1 MGVGVAATRR
11 QVGGGRLPDPA
22 EPPSG
27 LPSERRIRED
37 VRDGAYVMLFSCGAS
52 TATAL
57 TFVLLVRLA
66 G

>member
-1 MGVGVAATRR
+1 MGVGVVATRR
-11 QVGGGRLPDPA
+11 RVGGGRLPDPA

-27 LPSERRIRED
+27 IPSDQRIRED
-37 VRDGAYVMLFSCGAS
+37 VRDGLYVMLFSCGAS

-57 TFVLLVRLA
+57 SFVLLVRLA